1 MAVGVVIGPLYDLGY
16 LRSLLVTGTFF
27 VTFGFMMTSI
37 STKYWQVL
45 LAQGISIG
53 FGTSC
58 LIIPSIALVPPYF
71 TTKRAR
77 AMGIATVGSSL
88 GGTIYPL
95 IFQTLNPRIG
105 FGWTVRV
112 IGFIAFAMCC
122 FSVTVMRP
130 FVPPKRVNREVGKG
144 SLKSL
149 AKSASLK
156 EKRYVIY
163 CVAIIFSNV
172 AFFEPL
178 FYLQS
183 YALEHGMRGQA
194 MANYLLVI
202 LNAASIPGR
211 IVPSYVADLIGPL
224 DTFIAIC
231 TLTAVTNFYWISV
244 TNAAGNIAFAA
255 LYGFFS
261 GGVVSLAPVVL
272 TTITTDLSRLG
283 TRLGFVS
290 VLKGIGSLVGPPA
303 AGAILGATG
312 NYLGV
317 QLFAAV
323 FILLTA
329 VFSFLLRIVVRSGKT
344 SKGNSEAETRSGSS
358 GSPGTARVLG
368 EDE

>member
-16 LRSLLVTGTFF
+16 LRSLLITGTFF

-37 STKYWQVL
+37 STEYWQVL
-45 LAQGISIG
+45 LAQGVSIG

-95 IFQTLNPRIG
+95 IFQSLHPQIG
-105 FGWTVRV
+105 FGWTVRI
-112 IGFIAFAMCC
+112 IGLIAFVMCC
-122 FSVTVMRP
+122 FSVLVMRP
-130 FVPPKRVNREVGKG
+130 FVPPKPVPRQSGQS
-144 SLKSL
+144 SLESL
-149 AKSASLK
+149 ARSAKLK
-156 EKRYVIY
+156 ERRYIVY
-163 CVAIIFSNV
+163 CIAIVFSNV

-183 YALEHGMRGQA
+183 YAIEHGMRGQK

-211 IVPSYVADLIGPL
+211 IIPSYVADLIGPL
-224 DTFIAIC
+224 DTFITIC
-231 TLTAVTNFYWISV
+231 ALTAVTNFYWISV
-244 TNAAGNIAFAA
+244 NNAAGNIAFAV

-290 VLKGIGSLVGPPA
+290 VLKGIGSLIGPPA
-303 AGAILGATG
+303 AGALLGATG
-312 NYLGV
+312 KYLGL
-317 QLFAAV
+317 QLFAAL
-323 FILLTA
+323 FIMLTA
-329 VFSFLLRIVVRSGKT
+329 GFSFLLRIVVARDKAR
-344 SKGNSEAETRSGSS
+344 KVAEETGSGS
-358 GSPGTARVLG
+358 GSADAPDIVRV
-368 EDE
+368 